1 MKGVLIFF
9 LLQSSNIFAQNYY
22 TIDKTPFNKFVEEK
36 EIEWAIYRNDS
47 LLIDNPDLRDLLIQ
61 KAKTKKIKVFHA
73 IEAGNVAE
81 NNIQYFF
88 DKDYSNIGF
97 DNTMQEPYTNDE
109 GELTITL
116 NKKRKLDLLEPK
128 GELWVTQILFI
139 KNGLL
144 YSTINRVSPRLHVV
158 STSGII
164 LGKSEYFS
172 TALNKNYTT
181 HFPKKDKIIYLKQTS
196 TELFVDTIK
205 KDNKLKEMYGHN
217 LIETLWP
224 YIESDKIKCF
234 TVPENKATTINEIE
248 KNNLLNLQTILIPM
262 YDSIGML
269 AGTKL
274 IRTEIK
280 AAIFDK
286 ISIAQEWYYNETK
299 NIVFCKIPF
308 AIITVMKNNSSEG
321 DDKSLRQI
329 KLVF

>member
-1 MKGVLIFF
+1 MRGVLVFF

-81 NNIQYFF
+81 NKIQYFL

-97 DNTMQEPYTNDE
+97 DNTLQEPYTNDE

-128 GELWVTQILFI
+128 GELWVTQILFV

-144 YSTINRVSPRLHVV
+144 YSTINRVSPRLNVV
-158 STSGII
+158 STGGII

-172 TALNKNYTT
+172 TALNNNYTT
-181 HFPKKDKIIYLKQTS
+181 HFSKKDKIIYLKQTS
-196 TELFVDTIK
+196 TELFVDSIK
-205 KDNKLKEMYGHN
+205 KDNKLKEIYGHN

-224 YIESDKIKCF
+224 YIESDKIKCY
-234 TVPENKATTINEIE
+234 TVPENKAATINEIE
-248 KNNLLNLQTILIPM
+248 YNNLLNLQTILIPM

-274 IRTEIK
+274 LRTEIK

-286 ISIAQEWYYNETK
+286 ISISQEWYYNETK

-308 AIITVMKNNSSEG
+308 AIITVMKNYISEG